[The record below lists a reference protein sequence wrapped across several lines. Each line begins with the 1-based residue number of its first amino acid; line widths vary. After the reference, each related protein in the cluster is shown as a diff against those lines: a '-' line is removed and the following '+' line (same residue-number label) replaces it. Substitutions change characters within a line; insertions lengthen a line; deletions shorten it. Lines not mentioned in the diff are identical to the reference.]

1 MENIMFFINGIGLVL
16 IIHIKSGGY
25 SLPVICFI
33 GIMKEVQF
41 YPTKHTIG
49 IKSDNGLEVLIHI
62 GIDTVELNG
71 KYFESNIKQGMH
83 VKAGEELVSF
93 DIDKIKEAG
102 YDPTVMMIVINTP
115 EYKAILPKNTVK
127 LSMVIWQ

>member
-1 MENIMFFINGIGLVL
+1 
-16 IIHIKSGGY
+16 
-25 SLPVICFI
+25 
-33 GIMKEVQF
+33 MKEVQF